1 MTYGHAFA
9 LASEEAA
16 QQEPSL
22 MITAACNADWRARYP
37 GTVRLWKIDQI
48 TIDIDGVLRGPL

>member
-16 QQEPSL
+16 QQEPIL
-22 MITAACNADWRARYP
+22 LITAVCNADWRARYP
-37 GTVRLWKIDQI
+37 DTVRLWKIDQI
-48 TIDIDGVLRGPL
+48 TIDRQGILRGPL